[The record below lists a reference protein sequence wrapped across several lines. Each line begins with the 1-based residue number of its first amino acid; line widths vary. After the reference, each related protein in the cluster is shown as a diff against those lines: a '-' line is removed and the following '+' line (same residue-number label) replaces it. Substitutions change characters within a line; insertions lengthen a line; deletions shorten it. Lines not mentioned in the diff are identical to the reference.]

1 MRGRMRVPLF
11 ASLWTIALLGLSASG
26 VAQEG
31 TRGTAN
37 PEDARTIQLDQ
48 QAPVSPA
55 VTTGEFANGI
65 RYYIRENQ
73 EPENRAELRLVVNVG
88 SIVEDDDQLG
98 LAHFLE
104 HMAFNG
110 TENFEKQELIGFM
123 ESIGMRLGPGVN
135 ASTSFDETTYQ
146 LEVPTDNTE
155 NLETAFQILED
166 WAHGLTLDPDEIDM
180 ERGVVIEEWR
190 LGQGAA
196 TRLRDQQFPVIFNG
210 SQYAERL
217 PIGTLESLETFEH
230 AALHRFYSDW
240 YRPDLMA
247 VIAVG
252 DFNASEI
259 EALTRQAFRRS
270 GESDGSQR
278 TRGV

>member
-1 MRGRMRVPLF
+1 M
-11 ASLWTIALLGLSASG
+11 LGLSASG

-37 PEDARTIQLDQ
+37 PEDARTIPLDQ
-48 QAPVSPA
+48 PSPISPA
-55 VTTGEFANGI
+55 VTSGEFANGL

-135 ASTSFDETTYQ
+135 ASTSSTRPLTNWKSRPTT
-146 LEVPTDNTE
+146 PKTSRRRFRFSKT
-155 NLETAFQILED
+155 
-166 WAHGLTLDPDEIDM
+166 GLM
-180 ERGVVIEEWR
+180 G
-190 LGQGAA
+190 
-196 TRLRDQQFPVIFNG
+196 
-210 SQYAERL
+210 
-217 PIGTLESLETFEH
+217 
-230 AALHRFYSDW
+230 
-240 YRPDLMA
+240 
-247 VIAVG
+247 
-252 DFNASEI
+252 
-259 EALTRQAFRRS
+259 
-270 GESDGSQR
+270 
-278 TRGV
+278 